1 MENHYIIINIVNNP
15 GDSKIEDNEVE
26 KTIKYQDLKIKASM
40 VLRNP
45 SMASSFSQ
53 KNGKEIQLTLLERQS
68 RHTHPSTHPQPSPPN
83 DPHLMFY
90 LPITR
95 PPHMTRHK
103 THHKILTWCDL
114 PITDLL
120 TT

>member
-1 MENHYIIINIVNNP
+1 MENHYIIIMINIVNNP

-26 KTIKYQDLKIKASM
+26 KTIKYQDLKIKAPM

-68 RHTHPSTHPQPSPPN
+68 RHFPFITPLLN
-83 DPHLMFY
+83 LHLPM
-90 LPITR
+90 
-95 PPHMTRHK
+95 
-103 THHKILTWCDL
+103 ILT
-114 PITDLL
+114 
-120 TT
+120 